1 MPHRAD
7 HAIAPERAPT
17 AGSAAAAPA
26 QRTWSATGLQVPP
39 RFADATFDSYRPDSE
54 HPSQQ
59 AARDLLQRAMD
70 ALNQQHSGGN
80 GLLRRLR
87 RGFAGGGG
95 GGGNDT
101 SLNWQALYLDGRFGV
116 GKTHL
121 LAACWHAA
129 TVEKI
134 YLTFQELTYA
144 VGAHGMQGAINQLGT
159 ARLICLDEFELD
171 DPGNTMLAT
180 SFVRG
185 AIERGARLVIT
196 SNTLPGELGKGR
208 FSAEEFQREI
218 GHLATVFTSIRIDG
232 DDYRQRHFNAAD
244 QLPRLLPD
252 DQLRERYDTTDWTAL
267 LARLALTPPLEY
279 PRLIQEF
286 TQLALSQ
293 IRPIPDQDTALRVV
307 HFIDKAYD
315 LVLPIVAS
323 SEAGLDELFP
333 SSYGY
338 GGFERKFLRCRSRM
352 YEMLSQPLSQGRGI
366 DLRDDERT
374 VVEVHHAARQ

>member
-1 MPHRAD
+1 MA
-7 HAIAPERAPT
+7 
-17 AGSAAAAPA
+17 
-26 QRTWSATGLQVPP
+26 
-39 RFADATFDSYRPDSE
+39 
-54 HPSQQ
+54 
-59 AARDLLQRAMD
+59 
-70 ALNQQHSGGN
+70 ALNEQHSSGN

-87 RGFAGGGG
+87 RGFS
-95 GGGNDT
+95 GGNGNDA
-101 SLNWQALYLDGRFGV
+101 SLDWQALYLDGRFGV

-144 VGAHGMQGAINQLGT
+144 VGAHGMQGAINQLGS

-185 AIERGARLVIT
+185 AIERGARMVIT

-218 GHLATVFTSIRIDG
+218 GHLATVFTSVRIDG
-232 DDYRQRHFNAAD
+232 DDYRQRHFNPRD

-252 DQLRERYDTTDWTAL
+252 DQLRERYDTTDWTVL
-267 LARLALTPPLEY
+267 LARLAVTPPLEY

-286 TQLALSQ
+286 DHLALSRMQ
-293 IRPIPDQDTALRVV
+293 PIPDQDTALRVV

-315 LVLPIVAS
+315 LVLPMVAS
-323 SEAGLDELFP
+323 SECRLDELFP

-352 YEMLSQPLSQGRGI
+352 YEMLSQPLTQGRGI

-374 VVEVHHAARQ
+374 VLEVQHAARP